1 MPSSLSHRVGRQ
13 VALSP
18 LTRPEQHGPVEPG
31 GLGGPP
37 WPLAQPLRH
46 APAHPTAE
54 RSLRAGSAQWNVV
67 RGPSVSA
74 AVTRPRGL
82 NPAADQVTSAARAP
96 AAEAPRGEGAR
107 AGAGIPALAAGGAPQ
122 VSGGRASGVLAPSFQ
137 GQGENPV
144 S

>member
-1 MPSSLSHRVGRQ
+1 MQAAGSPGAGRRALAVPSSLSHRVGGQ

-46 APAHPTAE
+46 ALTHRTAE
-54 RSLRAGSAQWNVV
+54 RSLRAGNAQWNVV
-67 RGPSVSA
+67 RSPSVSA

-82 NPAADQVTSAARAP
+82 NPVADQVTSAARAP
-96 AAEAPRGEGAR
+96 PAEAPRGE
-107 AGAGIPALAAGGAPQ
+107 GAGIPALAAGSAPQ
-122 VSGGRASGVLAPSFQ
+122 VSVGREDSWP
-137 GQGENPV
+137 
-144 S
+144 